1 MQSTLQQA
9 NRKLAIRMLVIAC
22 LMFGFGYAM
31 VPFYGALCKAMGIDR
46 ANSDFANVNAAVI
59 RVEFDTNVADKLP
72 ATLMA
77 LDPVMAAKPGGL
89 IKARFRLSNLSDQ
102 PLKVRAIPSFAP
114 ARAAGLLQKLECFCF
129 DALTLAPNEQ
139 RDVTVVLLVANE
151 LPAELGAA
159 TLSYTLHPE
168 LKS

>member
-9 NRKLAIRMLVIAC
+9 NRKLAIRMMVIAC

-46 ANSDFANVNAAVI
+46 ANSDFANTSAAVI
-59 RVEFDTNVADKLP
+59 RVEFDTNVDTGLAASLI
-72 ATLMA
+72 A
-77 LDPVMAAKPGGL
+77 LDPVLAAKPGGL
-89 IKARFRLSNLSDQ
+89 LKARFRLINKSDQ
-102 PLKVRAIPSFAP
+102 PLKVRAIPSYAP

-129 DALTLAPNEQ
+129 DGLTLAANEQ
-139 RDVTVVLLVANE
+139 RDVMVVLLVANE
-151 LPAELGAA
+151 LPEELGAA

>member
-1 MQSTLQQA
+1 MQTTIQQA

-46 ANSDFANVNAAVI
+46 ANSDFADVNAAVI
-59 RVEFDTNVADKLP
+59 RVEFDTNVADQLP

-89 IKARFRLSNLSDQ
+89 IKARFRLSNLSNQ

>member
-1 MQSTLQQA
+1 MQSAIQQA
-9 NRKLAIRMLVIAC
+9 NRKIAIRMMVIAC
-22 LMFGFGYAM
+22 MMFSFGYVM
-31 VPFYGALCKAMGIDR
+31 VPFYDAFCQVMGIDR
-46 ANSDFANVNAAVI
+46 ANSDFANTNAAVI
-59 RVEFDTNVADKLP
+59 RVEFDTNVDDGLA
-72 ATLMA
+72 ATLEA
-77 LDPVMAAKPGGL
+77 LDPVLAAKPGGL
-89 IKARFRLSNLSDQ
+89 LKARFRLVNKSDQ
-102 PLKVRAIPSFAP
+102 PLKVRAVPSYAP
-114 ARAAGLLQKLECFCF
+114 ARSAGLLQKLECFCF